1 MSSGLPLLA
10 IVALPFIGS
19 LVAIFLRQDARN
31 GAAFLAGSV
40 ALCATVLTALQ
51 YRAVGHGGVLRVG
64 IEWVPS
70 LGLDFSLRMDGF
82 AWLFT
87 MLVTGIGFLVV
98 LYARYYM
105 SPEDPVPRFFAFL
118 LAFMG
123 AMLGIVLSG
132 NLIQLVF
139 FWELTSLFS
148 FLLIG
153 YWHHNA
159 SARDGAR
166 MALTVTA
173 TGGLCLLVGVLL
185 LGHIVGSYDLDQVLA
200 SGDQIRAQQPVPADP
215 DPGPAWGA

>member
-19 LVAIFLRQDARN
+19 LVAIFLRQNARN

-51 YRAVGHGGVLRVG
+51 YRAVGHGGVLRTGV
-64 IEWVPS
+64 EWVPS

-82 AWLFT
+82 AWLFA

-105 SPEDPVPRFFAFL
+105 SPADPVPRFFSFL

-132 NLIQLVF
+132 NLIR
-139 FWELTSLFS
+139 WSS
-148 FLLIG
+148 
-153 YWHHNA
+153 
-159 SARDGAR
+159 
-166 MALTVTA
+166 
-173 TGGLCLLVGVLL
+173 
-185 LGHIVGSYDLDQVLA
+185 
-200 SGDQIRAQQPVPADP
+200 SGN
-215 DPGPAWGA
+215 